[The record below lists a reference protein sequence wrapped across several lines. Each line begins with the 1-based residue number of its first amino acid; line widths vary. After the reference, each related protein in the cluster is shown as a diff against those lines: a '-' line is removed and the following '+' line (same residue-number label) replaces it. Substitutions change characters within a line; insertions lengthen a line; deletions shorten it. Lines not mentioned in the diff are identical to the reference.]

1 MGNSLL
7 ESANRFMGKS
17 SYEQRE
23 LEAEAKLSEI
33 EDEEIVIPSDDEAG
47 DIDGAEVDV
56 DVDMDDA
63 EGGEL
68 EEAPL
73 MPVEAA
79 IRAIQMA
86 LNGEV
91 ETAEE
96 ALDLVQD
103 MESEEGEGEE
113 SEEGDELE
121 AEEGEEEVEECDR
134 NIDEEDLND
143 TPDADDE
150 PIDKKNLP
158 KDFKE
163 LGENDDNDEDDIVE
177 EEDENVYGE
186 AHSKF
191 LRLSQRYL

>member
-1 MGNSLL
+1 
-7 ESANRFMGKS
+7 MGKS

-73 MPVEAA
+73 MPVETA